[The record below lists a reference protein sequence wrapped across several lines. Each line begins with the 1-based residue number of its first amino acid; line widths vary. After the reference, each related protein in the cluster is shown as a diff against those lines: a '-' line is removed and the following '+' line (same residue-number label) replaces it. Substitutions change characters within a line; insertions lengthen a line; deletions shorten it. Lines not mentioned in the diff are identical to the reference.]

1 MPEHEEKTWIYVVQL
16 DIPEE
21 HEDTFNRL
29 YDEDH
34 VPALLAVPGVRS
46 CKRYRLAW
54 ADSERMARYLTI
66 YEVDDPEV
74 PKSAAWR
81 TASMSGE
88 WPHLVR
94 PHLTTRLHGMFHE
107 LAAGERTWP

>member
-1 MPEHEEKTWIYVVQL
+1 MPDQGQRAWIYVVQL
-16 DIPEE
+16 DIPVE
-21 HEDTFNRL
+21 HEVTFNRL
-29 YDEDH
+29 YDDDH

-54 ADSERMARYLTI
+54 ADSDRMARYLTI
-66 YEVDDPEV
+66 YEVADPDV

-94 PHLTTRLHGMFHE
+94 PHLTTRQHGMFQE
-107 LAAGERTWP
+107 LQPGERVWP